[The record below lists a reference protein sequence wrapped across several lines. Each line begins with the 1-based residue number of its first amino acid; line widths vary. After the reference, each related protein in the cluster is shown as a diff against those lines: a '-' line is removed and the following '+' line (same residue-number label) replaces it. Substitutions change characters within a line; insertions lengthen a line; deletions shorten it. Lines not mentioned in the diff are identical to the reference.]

1 MNQALA
7 ANNNQQRPGWIREND
22 AVHICRFTRNDDA
35 AASPRLG
42 LLEGDCVRDVTAA
55 TDILPA
61 LRWPLAPGDQ
71 LIANLPAIRARIA
84 ELAASAPVIAR
95 NRVRLLS
102 PVANPGKF
110 VCGAGNWKHHGAPFG
125 MIGFMG
131 KVTSAAAG
139 EGDGLQISWPDRV
152 TLHEPELAI
161 IIGRT
166 ARNVSEAE
174 ALAYVA
180 GYACGL
186 DTTLKTER
194 EDYAFCKSFDTY
206 GTLGPALV
214 TADEAP
220 DPSALGYRFWV
231 NDELRGERSF
241 ADLTGGPAKMIA
253 FASTA
258 MTLYP
263 GDIVMSGAA
272 DVAPVGVGD
281 VMKIEIPGLGAMV
294 VPVVLSPYAR
304 VVG

>member
-1 MNQALA
+1 M
-7 ANNNQQRPGWIREND
+7 
-22 AVHICRFTRNDDA
+22 HICRFTLIDDTTA
-35 AASPRLG
+35 NPRLG
-42 LLEGDCVRDVTAA
+42 LLEESGVRDVTAA

-71 LIANLPAIRARIA
+71 LIANLPAIRARIV
-84 ELAASAPVIAR
+84 ELAPTAAIIAR
-95 NRVRLLS
+95 EQVRLLS

-161 IIGRT
+161 IIGKT

-174 ALAYVA
+174 ALSYVA
-180 GYACGL
+180 GYCCGL
-186 DTTLKTER
+186 DTTLKQER
-194 EDYAFCKSFDTY
+194 EDFAFCKSFDTY

-214 TADEAP
+214 TADEVP
-220 DPSALGYRFWV
+220 DPDALAYKFWV
-231 NDELRGERSF
+231 NDELRGDRSF
-241 ADLTGGPAKMIA
+241 SELTGGPAKMIA

-263 GDIVMSGAA
+263 GDIIMSGAA

-281 VMKIEIPGLGAMV
+281 VMKIEISGLGAMV
-294 VPVVLSPYAR
+294 VPVTLSPHAR
-304 VVG
+304 VAG